1 MKDLELNE
9 CLEILKANRRISKER
24 RFVLDDDV
32 LDMCISMVQKEINWR
47 NSDTYKRGIRHI

>member
-47 NSDTYKRGIRHI
+47 NSDTYRRGMQ